1 MDIQNKLPLVSSA
14 LGNLIFQ
21 LFVMYRTTELTL
33 DNAWLKTM
41 VDTNNV
47 TLVISNF
54 ALFFTLI
61 FTRFSIPLKLLI
73 FTSMS
78 IITGMLIHKIA
89 DMKEALLEAVGI
101 FICMLFAGVIT
112 VKLGYNLKT
121 LGMVLVFTLL
131 TLIFLR
137 IVSPNKKEY
146 TKIGMSIF
154 ALFVVY
160 DTNQILQR
168 NYSGDFVNATLDYF
182 TDIVNLLTFAAE
194 D

>member
-1 MDIQNKLPLVSSA
+1 MDIQSKLPFISST

-21 LFVMYRTTELTL
+21 LFVMYRTTEITL
-33 DNAWLKTM
+33 DNIQLKTM
-41 VDTNNV
+41 VDTNNA
-47 TLVISNF
+47 TLIISNL

-61 FTRFSIPLKLLI
+61 FTRFSVPLKLLI
-73 FTSMS
+73 FTVMS
-78 IITGMLIHKIA
+78 IITGMLIHKIT
-89 DMKEALLEAVGI
+89 DIKEALLEAVGI
-101 FICMLFAGVIT
+101 FVCMLFAGVIT
-112 VKLGYNLKT
+112 VKLGYNLKV
-121 LGMVLVFTLL
+121 LGMVLFFILL

-137 IVSPNKKEY
+137 IVSPHKKEY

-168 NYSGDFVNATLDYF
+168 NYSGNFVNASLDYF

>member
-101 FICMLFAGVIT
+101 FICMLFVGVIT

>member
-78 IITGMLIHKIA
+78 IITGLLIHKIA

>member
-1 MDIQNKLPLVSSA
+1 
-14 LGNLIFQ
+14 
-21 LFVMYRTTELTL
+21 
-33 DNAWLKTM
+33 
-41 VDTNNV
+41 
-47 TLVISNF
+47 
-54 ALFFTLI
+54 
-61 FTRFSIPLKLLI
+61 
-73 FTSMS
+73 
-78 IITGMLIHKIA
+78 
-89 DMKEALLEAVGI
+89 MKEALLEAVGI

>member
-1 MDIQNKLPLVSSA
+1 MDIQSKLPFISSA

-21 LFVMYRTTELTL
+21 LFVMYRITELTL
-33 DNAWLKTM
+33 DNIQLKTM
-41 VDTNNV
+41 VDTNNT
-47 TLVISNF
+47 TLIISNL

-61 FTRFSIPLKLLI
+61 FTRFSVPLKLLI
-73 FTSMS
+73 FTAMS
-78 IITGMLIHKIA
+78 I
-89 DMKEALLEAVGI
+89 
-101 FICMLFAGVIT
+101 IT
-112 VKLGYNLKT
+112 VKLGYNLKVM
-121 LGMVLVFTLL
+121 GMVLFFLLL
-131 TLIFLR
+131 TIIFLR

-168 NYSGDFVNATLDYF
+168 NYSGNFVNASLDYF
-182 TDIVNLLTFAAE
+182 TDIVNLLTFAVE

>member
-47 TLVISNF
+47 ILVISNF

-78 IITGMLIHKIA
+78 IITGLLIHKIA